1 MDIQLIFRRW
11 FTSFFKRRIEVQL
24 GSGLQFAA
32 RQIKFGGDMRTLKTV
47 LAVLALGALPL
58 RAADQQTS
66 AVGQVVDRIITQEQA
81 ELNSLRP
88 YSPMVETYIQNLKG
102 DKDLGSVPA
111 GDRYFMGRAILAKG
125 VELEPLTDG
134 DAGGG
139 VKKKLFGGLGNML
152 SLSMEFLPR
161 GFLQMIYIDTNGFD
175 RAHYKFDY
183 VRREFLGE
191 VRTLVFDVTPL
202 PKSGKGR
209 FVGRIWVED
218 QDFHVVRFNGAYG
231 GGSRTNYYFHFD
243 SWRVNSGPNLWL
255 PAFIYSEESDLN
267 YAVAKRLSF
276 KAQTRLWGY
285 NQSLSAQEQ
294 ELSKIL
300 IESQTPVKDQ
310 STTNNDFSPI
320 MAQRNWDRQAEDN
333 VVDRLER
340 LRLMAPPGEVDKVLE
355 TVVNNLEVTNN
366 LDIQP
371 EIRCRVL
378 LTSTLESFT
387 IGHTIVFSRG
397 LVDVLP
403 DEASLAA
410 MVAHELSHVVL
421 DHRIDGQYA
430 FFDRLLFDEK
440 DTFKHFG
447 FSRTQAEEEAANTKA
462 NELLKNSPYKDQLAT
477 AKLFL
482 DALETRQKDIPNLIS
497 PHLGDR
503 VPVNSTLASAVA
515 PATQKPADASAAD
528 PKAPAKSQIVA
539 LPLGGRIKMDPW
551 SDKIEM
557 LKSKPVGA
565 VAERE
570 KMPFE
575 VTPFILYLTRE
586 VTANSSVVP
595 GAVSADSKSLADTA
609 SQLPAQRTP
618 QMPPQPAPQQ

>member
-1 MDIQLIFRRW
+1 M
-11 FTSFFKRRIEVQL
+11 RI
-24 GSGLQFAA
+24 
-32 RQIKFGGDMRTLKTV
+32 LKTV
-47 LAVLALGALPL
+47 LVILALSALPL
-58 RAADQQTS
+58 TAAAQQNS
-66 AVGQVVDRIITQEQA
+66 AVDQVVDRIIGQEQA
-81 ELNSLRP
+81 EMNSLRP
-88 YSPMVETYIQNLKG
+88 YSPMVETYIQNLRG
-102 DKDLGSVPA
+102 DKDLGTVPA
-111 GDRYFMGRAILAKG
+111 GDKYFMGRAVLAKG
-125 VELEPLTDG
+125 IDLEPLTEG
-134 DAGGG
+134 DSNLGTR
-139 VKKKLFGGLGNML
+139 KKILGGLGSIF
-152 SLSMEFLPR
+152 SLSMEYLPR

-175 RAHYKFDY
+175 KSHYKFDY

-202 PKSGKGR
+202 AKAGKGR

-218 QDFHVVRFNGAYG
+218 QDFHIVRFNGAYG

-285 NQSLSAQEQ
+285 NQSASAQEQ

-300 IESQTPVKDQ
+300 IESQTPIRDQ
-310 STTNNDFSPI
+310 STTANDINPV

-340 LRLMAPPGEVDKVLE
+340 LRLLAPVGEVDKVLD

-403 DEASLAA
+403 DEPSLAA
-410 MVAHELSHVVL
+410 MVAHEVSHVVL
-421 DHRIDGQYA
+421 GHRIDSQYA

-447 FSRTQAEEEAANTKA
+447 FSRTQTEEEAANTKA

-482 DALETRQKDIPNLIS
+482 DALQTRQKDIPNLIS

-503 VPVNSTLASAVA
+503 VPVNLTLASSSA
-515 PATQKPADASAAD
+515 PTSQKPADAAD
-528 PKAPAKSQIVA
+528 SKGPAPTQIVA

-551 SDKIEM
+551 GDKLEM
-557 LKSKPVGA
+557 LKSKPAGA

-575 VTPFILYLTRE
+575 VTPFMLYLTRQ
-586 VTANSSVVP
+586 VNNSSSTVASP
-595 GAVSADSKSLADTA
+595 VSADSKSFVEK
-609 SQLPAQRTP
+609 
-618 QMPPQPAPQQ
+618 APQQAPQR

>member
-1 MDIQLIFRRW
+1 M
-11 FTSFFKRRIEVQL
+11 RI
-24 GSGLQFAA
+24 
-32 RQIKFGGDMRTLKTV
+32 LKTV
-47 LAVLALGALPL
+47 VVVLALSVLPL
-58 RAADQQTS
+58 RAAAQQVS
-66 AVGQVVDRIITQEQA
+66 ALNQVVDRIISQEQT
-81 ELNSLRP
+81 EMNSLKP
-88 YSPMVETYIQNLKG
+88 YSPLVETYIQNMKG
-102 DKDLGSVPA
+102 DKELGSVPA
-111 GDRYFMGRAILAKG
+111 GDHYFMGRAVLAKG
-125 VELEPLTDG
+125 VELEPLTDDNG
-134 DAGGG
+134 KTG
-139 VKKKLFGGLGNML
+139 VKKKLFGGFGSIF
-152 SLSMEFLPR
+152 SLSMEYLPR

-175 RAHYKFDY
+175 KEHYKFDY

-202 PKSGKGR
+202 PKAGKGR
-209 FVGRIWVED
+209 FMGRIWVED
-218 QDFHVVRFNGAYG
+218 QDFHIVRFNGAYEG
-231 GGSRTNYYFHFD
+231 SSRTNYYFHFD

-255 PAFIYSEESDLN
+255 PAFIYSEESDMS
-267 YAVAKRLSF
+267 YAMAKRLSF

-285 NQSLSAQEQ
+285 NLGHSAQEQ

-310 STTNNDFSPI
+310 TTTSNDLNPVMS
-320 MAQRNWDRQAEDN
+320 QRSWDRQAEDN
-333 VVDRLER
+333 VIDRLER
-340 LRLMAPPGEVDKVLE
+340 LGLVAPAGEVDKVLE

-378 LTSTLESFT
+378 TTSTLESFT

-397 LVDVLP
+397 LIDVLP

-410 MVAHELSHVVL
+410 MIAQEMAHVVL

-440 DTFKHFG
+440 DTFRHFG
-447 FSRTQAEEEAANTKA
+447 FARTEAEEDAANNKA

-482 DALETRQKDIPNLIS
+482 NALGNRQKDIPNLIS

-503 VPVNSTLASAVA
+503 VPVNSSLASAAPSSERPAVSNTPAA
-515 PATQKPADASAAD
+515 PANTKGQP
-528 PKAPAKSQIVA
+528 QIVA

-551 SDKIEM
+551 SDKLEM
-557 LKSKPVGA
+557 LKAKPSGT

-575 VTPFILYLTRE
+575 VTPFMLYLTRQI
-586 VTANSSVVP
+586 NSSSSIVP
-595 GAVSADSKSLADTA
+595 GAVSADSESVTVDK
-609 SQLPAQRTP
+609 
-618 QMPPQPAPQQ
+618 APQQ